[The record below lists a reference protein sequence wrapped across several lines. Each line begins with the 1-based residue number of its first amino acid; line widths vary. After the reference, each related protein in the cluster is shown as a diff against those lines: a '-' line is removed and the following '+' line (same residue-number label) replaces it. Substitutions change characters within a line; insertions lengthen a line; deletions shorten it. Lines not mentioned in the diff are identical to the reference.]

1 MRRLAIL
8 RYATATVLLALGVGA
23 ARAAPTA
30 AAPAVSGGTRIE
42 SAVAEASSRF
52 AVPPAWIRAVMHV
65 ESGGNPLALSPKG
78 AIGLMQIMPA
88 TWAALQQRY
97 HLGSDPYDPRDN
109 ILGGT
114 ALLRELYD
122 RFGAGGF
129 LAAYNAG
136 PSRYLAFL
144 TQGLPLKVETQLYLV
159 KLARLLPEG
168 EIGRAN
174 SAPSVPQDWR
184 SAPLFAASLPA
195 AETPV
200 WAAARPDKPSAAVPP
215 AATASNTQ
223 SNATRPHL
231 APSSAGLFAALT
243 AAVTP

>member
-1 MRRLAIL
+1 MTPRDII
-8 RYATATVLLALGVGA
+8 RYAMVTALLAFGIGA
-23 ARAAPTA
+23 VHAAPTVPTL
-30 AAPAVSGGTRIE
+30 PASGGTAVD
-42 SAVAEASSRF
+42 SAIAEASGRF
-52 AVPPAWIRAVMHV
+52 AIPPSWIRAVMQV
-65 ESGGNPLALSPKG
+65 ESGGNSHALSPKG

-97 HLGSDPYDPRDN
+97 RLGSDPYDPHDN

-144 TQGLPLKVETQLYLV
+144 TQGLPLRVETQLYLA
-159 KLARLLPEG
+159 KLSRLLSDGQISRPL
-168 EIGRAN
+168 
-174 SAPSVPQDWR
+174 SVPSMAQDWR
-184 SAPLFAASLPA
+184 SAPLFAASWPA
-195 AETPV
+195 SDGPV
-200 WAAARPDKPSAAVPP
+200 WAAARPDKPSAAVP
-215 AATASNTQ
+215 AAAASNNPPGAAQ
-223 SNATRPHL
+223 PRL
-231 APSSAGLFAALT
+231 APESAGLFAALT

>member
-30 AAPAVSGGTRIE
+30 PAPAVSGGTRIE

-52 AVPPAWIRAVMHV
+52 AVPPAWIRAVMQV

-109 ILGGT
+109 ILGGA

-136 PSRYLAFL
+136 PSRCLAFL
-144 TQGLPLKVETQLYLV
+144 TQGLPLKVETQHYLA
-159 KLARLLPEG
+159 KLARLLPDT
-168 EIGRAN
+168 EIGRAVPV
-174 SAPSVPQDWR
+174 SSVPQDWR
-184 SAPLFAASLPA
+184 SAPLFAASWPGS
-195 AETPV
+195 EGPV
-200 WAAARPDKPSAAVPP
+200 WAATRPEKHSAAVP
-215 AATASNTQ
+215 AAAASN
-223 SNATRPHL
+223 NLPGATPSRL
-231 APSSAGLFAALT
+231 APNAAGLFAALT